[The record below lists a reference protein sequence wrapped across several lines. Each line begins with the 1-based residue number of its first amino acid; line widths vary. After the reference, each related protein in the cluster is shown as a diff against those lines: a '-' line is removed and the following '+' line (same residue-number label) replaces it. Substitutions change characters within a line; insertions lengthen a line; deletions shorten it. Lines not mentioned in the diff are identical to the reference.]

1 VKQKVLDDPSD
12 DRFKEVCEES
22 MTICVA
28 IKVHDCL
35 VFAADSATSIVGPD
49 DNGQPTIVNVMA
61 HGNKV
66 FNIIKGLPIC
76 AMTCGMGNIGRASIS
91 TLAKDLRR
99 RLGESISEGGIDPK
113 NYTIAQVAEKARVFL
128 YEEKY
133 LAWDE
138 PPNGH
143 HSLEFYIGGYSA
155 SAEQPE
161 VWKIV
166 IANGDCPPPI
176 CQLPPEA
183 PATVLWSGQPEALN
197 RLLLG
202 YSQHLPDALI
212 AAGLEPEKLEPA
224 MRQIQMYTRTPLA
237 EDPMPTGDAI
247 ALADFLVHTTKM
259 YVHFLRGADTV
270 GGDTDIATVTKYEG
284 FKWIKRKHYYPP
296 NLNKETDHV

>member
-1 VKQKVLDDPSD
+1 
-12 DRFKEVCEES
+12 

-35 VFAADSATSIVGPD
+35 VFAADSATSIVGVD
-49 DNGQPTIVNVMA
+49 DNGQPTIMNVMA

-66 FNIIKGLPIC
+66 FNLVKGLPIC

-91 TLAKDLRR
+91 TLTKDLRQK
-99 RLGESISEGGIDPK
+99 LGQ
-113 NYTIAQVAEKARVFL
+113 YTIRDVAVRARAFLFDEKYAALAEK
-128 YEEKY
+128 
-133 LAWDE
+133 
-138 PPNGH
+138 PNGH
-143 HSLEFYIGGYSA
+143 HAMEFFIGGYSSPSEHA
-155 SAEQPE
+155 E
-161 VWKIV
+161 VWKITIV
-166 IANGDCPPPI
+166 NGECLEPE
-176 CQLPPEA
+176 CQLPPDA

-224 MRQIQMYTRTPLA
+224 MRQLQAYTATSLA

-247 ALADFLVHTTKM
+247 ALADFLVYTTKM

-284 FKWIKRKHYYPP
+284 FKWIKRKHYYPRE
-296 NLNKETDHV
+296 LNMETDHV